1 MSQSDWIDQWVS
13 EKYPVQLAQMSNK
26 KFLTEYILS
35 IKFAI
40 LHLSIENRA
49 ADVIMWVHLLYIW
62 GNSYKFE
69 CHLDIN

>member
-49 ADVIMWVHLLYIW
+49 ADIIMWVQLLYIW

-69 CHLDIN
+69 CHLDTN